1 MNSQFI
7 TTDKIQIAEPLY
19 DLVNNE
25 IIPGT
30 GINQEGFWISLSQI
44 IEKLS
49 DENSQLLNQRTQIQ
63 KKIDDLTY
71 TAAQAQAASM
81 TQTKTGF

>member
-1 MNSQFI
+1 MNSQFVS
-7 TTDKIQIAEPLY
+7 TDKIQIAEPLY

-30 GINQEGFWISLSQI
+30 GIDQEGFWISLSQI

-49 DENSQLLNQRTQIQ
+49 EENRQLLTQRTQMQ
-63 KKIDDLTY
+63 SQIDEWHKDNRTY
-71 TAAQAQAASM
+71 E
-81 TQTKTGF
+81 FDRDILIYPLV